1 MTFILSLGFQDLVDD
16 QGQKYGP
23 LNSPLHSPLTLFS
36 VRYALQLNDTV
47 IVNSKRPATCLTDG
61 LKKPKHVMFFS
72 DGGSEEEDTKAS
84 TKKGANGNPS
94 PLKNKTAGGKVLRNK
109 TRNAG
114 HQEAAQSTAAKIT
127 EHQRDLHAQLHKNGL
142 AKYSESGSGAGGKE
156 GQGWKKFQSY
166 KGELGLPKEVEN
178 LRVSITF
185 RPKCGKPS
193 SLFLR
198 SLSIEKLRPLFCLSM
213 VLPSLSI
220 STRLRMSARAT
231 RVTRHFSVSTSKH
244 RVKLPGRRKTRY
256 AASLHRA
263 KIFLTSTHSPSRTL
277 MLLSSGRSLIGLQMA
292 IVST

>member
-1 MTFILSLGFQDLVDD
+1 MAFILSLGFQDLVDD
-16 QGQKYGP
+16 QGKKYGTS
-23 LNSPLHSPLTLFS
+23 NSPLCSPLTSSS

-72 DGGSEEEDTKAS
+72 DDGSEEEDAKAP

-114 HQEAAQSTAAKIT
+114 HAEASQSSAAKIT
-127 EHQRDLHAQLHKNGL
+127 EHQRELHAQLHKNGL

-178 LRVSITF
+178 LRVGVIFRHRYENPSFTF
-185 RPKCGKPS
+185 YRS
-193 SLFLR
+193 SL
-198 SLSIEKLRPLFCLSM
+198 IEKHRPLFCPSM
-213 VLPSLSI
+213 ALPSLSI
-220 STRLRMSARAT
+220 STRSRMSARAT
-231 RVTRHFSVSTSKH
+231 RVIRHSFVLTSKH
-244 RVKLPGRRKTRY
+244 RAKSPARRKTRCDCVLELCWDIVY
-256 AASLHRA
+256 L
-263 KIFLTSTHSPSRTL
+263 FL
-277 MLLSSGRSLIGLQMA
+277 
-292 IVST
+292 

>member
-1 MTFILSLGFQDLVDD
+1 MVFILSLGFQDLVDD

-23 LNSPLHSPLTLFS
+23 LNSLLRSPLTPFS
-36 VRYALQLNDTV
+36 IRYALQLNDTL

-109 TRNAG
+109 TRHAG
-114 HQEAAQSTAAKIT
+114 QDDAAQSTAAKIT
-127 EHQRDLHAQLHKNGL
+127 EHQRELHAQLHKNGL
-142 AKYSESGSGAGGKE
+142 AKYSESASGAGGKE

-166 KGELGLPKEVEN
+166 KGELGLPKEVES

-185 RPKCGKPS
+185 QREYGKFS

-198 SLSIEKLRPLFCLSM
+198 SSLIEKLRPSFCPSM
-213 VLPSLSI
+213 GLPFLSI
-220 STRLRMSARAT
+220 STRSRTSARAR
-231 RVTRHFSVSTSKH
+231 RVTRHFFVLTSKR
-244 RVKLPGRRKTRY
+244 RVRSPGRKKTRY
-256 AASLHRA
+256 DRRLAPRKNVSNLH
-263 KIFLTSTHSPSRTL
+263 P
-277 MLLSSGRSLIGLQMA
+277 
-292 IVST
+292 

>member
-1 MTFILSLGFQDLVDD
+1 MAFILSLGFQDLVDD

-23 LNSPLHSPLTLFS
+23 PNSPSHSPLTPFP

-47 IVNSKRPATCLTDG
+47 IANSKRPATCITDG

-114 HQEAAQSTAAKIT
+114 QEEAAQSAKIT
-127 EHQRDLHAQLHKNGL
+127 EHQKELHAQLHKNGL

-166 KGELGLPKEVEN
+166 KGELGLPKEVES

-185 RPKCGKPS
+185 RREYRKPS

-198 SLSIEKLRPLFCLSM
+198 SSLIEKLRPSFCPFMALR
-213 VLPSLSI
+213 SLSI
-220 STRLRMSARAT
+220 STRSRMSARAT
-231 RVTRHFSVSTSKH
+231 RVTRHFFVSISKH
-244 RVKLPGRRKTRY
+244 LVKSLGKRKTRCDCRL
-256 AASLHRA
+256 ASCRNISNLH
-263 KIFLTSTHSPSRTL
+263 P
-277 MLLSSGRSLIGLQMA
+277 
-292 IVST
+292 